1 MSGGGGGGG
10 GGGSRINDETPCE
23 RLRFETQ
30 LTSPQLAVTTLRPHD
45 VLVVSVTHRQNVLV
59 VEVLKNGV
67 LVGGLAGPDVTR
79 LRTCIGK
86 GHTYLAVVL
95 AVNGGQVRVR
105 IEHV

>member
-1 MSGGGGGGG
+1 MSGRGGGG

-30 LTSPQLAVTTLRPHD
+30 LTSPQPAVATLRPND
-45 VLVVSVTHRQNVLV
+45 VLVVSVTRRQNVLV
-59 VEVLKNGV
+59 VEVLKDGV

-86 GHTYLAVVL
+86 GHTYVAVVL